1 MDEFIARIG
10 TFFYLIG
17 VGLVIL
23 FIASDTSASLNAGVR
38 TNYDYLFLGVFLLFL
53 GFVFRKKAKP
63 PPAAERFRAIRNFR
77 ANQKKKQEE
86 RAKAKA
92 EKQKKKK

>member
-1 MDEFIARIG
+1 MDELIARMG

-17 VGLVIL
+17 AGLIIL
-23 FIASDTSASLNAGVR
+23 FIASDASAGV
-38 TNYDYLFLGVFLLFL
+38 TTAVKTDYNLLFLGVLSLSI
-53 GFVFRKKAKP
+53 GFVFRKKAAP
-63 PPAAERFRAIRNFR
+63 PPAAERFKAIRNFR
-77 ANQKKKQEE
+77 ANQKKKKEE